1 MKSKSAF
8 PQFVLTFDAIGA
20 ILFAGGLALG
30 VAAVAGEQLN
40 GFMGAAVAIL
50 LVAGGL
56 VRAVVMATNEAVAAA
71 GAQRHVDGMRQLL
84 IPHLLS
90 GRLSTPLP
98 PGEAAAIA
106 VDQVE
111 ALRMRA
117 LRFAPVRF
125 GAVAA
130 PLLVLA
136 ATAAASLVAAAIL
149 LFTFVFF
156 VLVLILVGTA
166 AAREAD
172 AQLVALHLVRPA
184 GRPSPPPPDHPPF
197 WSGGTDCPADRA
209 VLAGIVPAHARGS
222 AQGIPVQRRA

>member
-8 PQFVLTFDAIGA
+8 FHLILTFDAIGA
-20 ILFAGGLALG
+20 VMFAGGLALG
-30 VAAVAGEQLN
+30 VGAVAGEQLD
-40 GFMGAAVAIL
+40 GYTGAAVGIL

-56 VRAVVMATNEAVAAA
+56 VRGVVMAANEAVAAA
-71 GAQRHVDGMRQLL
+71 GAQRHVDGLRSAL

-90 GRLSTPLP
+90 GRLASPLP

-125 GAVAA
+125 AAVAA
-130 PLLVLA
+130 PVLVLA
-136 ATAAASLVAAAIL
+136 ATASASLIAAAIL

-172 AQLVALHLVRPA
+172 AQLFKSCDEVR
-184 GRPSPPPPDHPPF
+184 S
-197 WSGGTDCPADRA
+197 SGVRA
-209 VLAGIVPAHARGS
+209 CCL
-222 AQGIPVQRRA
+222 